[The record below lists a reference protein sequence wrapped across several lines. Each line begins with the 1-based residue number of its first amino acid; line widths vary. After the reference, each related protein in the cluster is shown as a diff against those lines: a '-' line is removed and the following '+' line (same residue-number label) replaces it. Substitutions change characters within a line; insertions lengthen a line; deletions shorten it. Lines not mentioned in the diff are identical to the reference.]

1 MKKLVRDLLRSNW
14 FQRAVGSLTAVFLR
28 LVWRTNRFSF
38 DPPDVYEIVE
48 PQMPAIFAFW
58 HGQHFLTPFVK
69 TKESQRVKVLI
80 SRHRD
85 GEYNAIAAERLGIGT
100 IRGSGDHGS
109 AFHRKGGVGA
119 FKEMVRAL
127 EQGYNVALTADVP
140 KRSRIAGL
148 GIIMLA
154 RESGRPI
161 MPFAMVT
168 SRYWR
173 LKNWDRTT
181 INLPFGRGALVG
193 GEIIMVPADADARG
207 HGRIAR
213 AAGGDAERRD
223 GARLC
228 AGRPSR
234 RGRPMANVLPMTLRV
249 YRRLSS
255 VAVPLAPALIKRRL
269 KQGKEDPARVGERRG
284 MSADA
289 RPHGPL
295 VWIYGASVGEVLAAA
310 ALIEKLRALNIRIL
324 LTSGTVTSAAIVAK
338 RFPPDIIHQYVPY
351 DSPRY
356 VARFLD
362 HWRPSLALFIESDLW
377 PNLILSSAARRLPM
391 VLINGRMSH
400 RSFPR
405 WRRVSGTISALLG
418 QFDVCL
424 AQSRVDAER
433 FACSAAAMSWSP
445 AI

>member
-1 MKKLVRDLLRSNW
+1 LKKLIRDVLRSSW
-14 FQRAVGSLTAVFLR
+14 FQRAVGSLTAAFLR

-38 DPPDVYEIVE
+38 DPPNVYEIVE

-58 HGQHFLTPFVK
+58 HGQHFITPFVK

-119 FKEMVRAL
+119 FKEMVRSL

-140 KRSRIAGL
+140 KRARAAGL

-193 GEIIMVPADADARG
+193 GEIIMVPADADAEKMEELRV
-207 HGRIAR
+207 RLEESLNDATLR
-213 AAGGDAERRD
+213 AYAQV
-223 GARLC
+223 
-228 AGRPSR
+228 GRPK
-234 RGRPMANVLPMTLRV
+234 GA
-249 YRRLSS
+249 
-255 VAVPLAPALIKRRL
+255 
-269 KQGKEDPARVGERRG
+269 
-284 MSADA
+284 
-289 RPHGPL
+289 PHG
-295 VWIYGASVGEVLAAA
+295 
-310 ALIEKLRALNIRIL
+310 
-324 LTSGTVTSAAIVAK
+324 
-338 RFPPDIIHQYVPY
+338 
-351 DSPRY
+351 
-356 VARFLD
+356 
-362 HWRPSLALFIESDLW
+362 
-377 PNLILSSAARRLPM
+377 
-391 VLINGRMSH
+391 
-400 RSFPR
+400 
-405 WRRVSGTISALLG
+405 
-418 QFDVCL
+418 
-424 AQSRVDAER
+424 
-433 FACSAAAMSWSP
+433 
-445 AI
+445 